1 MAVKTRR
8 NAEQRRALVE
18 EFRRGGLGRH
28 AFCRLHGIG
37 SSTFDAWMREVAS
50 SSAFVPVR
58 VESEIAAAPI
68 PGGPAAR
75 IVSSRG
81 FALEF
86 ASDADAAWVAAVC
99 GRLL

>member
-1 MAVKTRR
+1 MAAKRRR

-37 SSTFDAWMREVAS
+37 SSTFDAWMREFAS
-50 SSAFVPVR
+50 PGAFLPVR
-58 VESEIAAAPI
+58 IEPEVATVSI

-75 IVSSRG
+75 IIGARG

-86 ASDADAAWVAAVC
+86 ASGADAAWVAAVC